1 MKNISFKKWFS
12 KLMLVMIRFPFSL
25 LFIIGLAVLFFF
37 SIDKIKIHENL
48 RAFFVLGLTFN
59 VAVTLFLEEF
69 KKISSRI
76 LFNLGSIGLLAAYCF
91 SLPEKF
97 IEYQLFQVIALGIT
111 FTLSAF
117 FSSFLK
123 KDNEISFWNFSLD
136 SIIQLCISAAFSVI
150 LFAGLSLAVLSLDK
164 LFNIQINT
172 KIYSDLAVACFVIF
186 GPIYFLSNIPTET
199 EKRKKD
205 FSFNK
210 VLKIFGIYILLPILS
225 AYILILYVYLF
236 QIIIKWQLP
245 NGWVS
250 TLVSVLGLGG
260 FITMFILFPLRLVNE
275 NSRIK
280 QLSIYFPLLLI
291 PLLVLMS
298 VGIFRR
304 IDDYGLTI
312 NRLYM
317 FLLNIWLYGISFFLL
332 ITRAKYLKWIVISFA
347 AVLFLSSVGPW
358 SVFNITKRSMVN
370 ETGDLLNKAK
380 LLRNGKV
387 IDRANT
393 IQLDSASYEK
403 LSQKIKYTCNTFG
416 ANSLQ
421 QYFQDTLKTNDRSKI
436 EKIIGINDLT
446 QLKINKSGKKIRWF
460 NAEINEY
467 NSALKINKFST
478 FIRIHKEGG
487 NENIFKNKELTVN
500 YKPTA
505 ILISI
510 SSKDSRN
517 ITIPLSNLIKQFLA
531 SKRPNEKYDQN
542 LMTIENEN
550 YKLIITFLSGNY
562 NLKNDSIFVNALDA
576 DLFLK

>member
-1 MKNISFKKWFS
+1 MKNISFKKWLS